1 MRVAIRKA
9 DGKILEAQSNDEAPM
24 NALYHNVIEIR
35 GYDPEKVEFTL
46 MDEAEVMNRI
56 EAQNEARKPAPVVVS
71 MRQARAAL
79 IMNGLDEAVD
89 AAVRA
94 IPGIEGKLAVNDWDR
109 ATELRRDHP
118 LVQALTP
125 ALGLTSEQLDA
136 LFVQASKL

>member
-1 MRVAIRKA
+1 MSAYRLLSDGSVFRVADYASIPNSVLNEDWREYLA
-9 DGKILEAQSNDEAPM
+9 WRQRGNIPDPVLEPVPA
-24 NALYHNVIEIR
+24 VI
-35 GYDPEKVEFTL
+35 
-46 MDEAEVMNRI
+46 
-56 EAQNEARKPAPVVVS
+56 S

-79 IMNGLDEAVD
+79 ILNGLDEAVD

-94 IPGIEGKLAVNDWDR
+94 IPGVDGKLALNDWER

>member
-1 MRVAIRKA
+1 MKNAFFDPVTM
-9 DGKILEAQSNDEAPM
+9 ILKCHGFVDANEPGDVVV
-24 NALYHNVIEIR
+24 NVHDDFSLLP
-35 GYDPEKVEFTL
+35 G
-46 MDEAEVMNRI
+46 
-56 EAQNEARKPAPVVVS
+56 EARLINGSIEPVSPAPDIPSVVT

-79 IMNGLDEAVD
+79 ILNGLEEAVD

-118 LVQALTP
+118 LVRALTP